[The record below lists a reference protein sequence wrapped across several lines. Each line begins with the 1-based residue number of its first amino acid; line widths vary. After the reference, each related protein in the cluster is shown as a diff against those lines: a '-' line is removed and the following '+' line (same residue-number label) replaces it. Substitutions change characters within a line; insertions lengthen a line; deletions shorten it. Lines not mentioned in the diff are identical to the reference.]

1 MICILQVRS
10 SSQRLKKKAFLKLNQ
25 KSLIENVIQRLLL
38 SKKISKIFI
47 ATSSNYSDN
56 KFKDFINNKK
66 IFLFRGPLRNVFLRY
81 LKLIKKYNIIYFL
94 RISGDSPLIDYR
106 IIDKAYSIFKKKK
119 YQIVT
124 NTLQR
129 SYPKGQSVEII
140 SANIMLENYH
150 KINLN
155 SSYKEHITK
164 YFYDNHKLFKIHNFK
179 YKQDFSKINLSID
192 TIKDYKKIKKIIPN
206 LNKNFKWQTAL
217 KRYNSLK

>member
-47 ATSSNYSDN
+47 ATSSNYSDD

-140 SANIMLENYH
+140 SANIMLENYD

>member
-10 SSQRLKKKAFLKLNQ
+10 SSRRLKKKAFLKLNE

-47 ATSSNYSDN
+47 ATSSNYTDD
-56 KFKDFINNKK
+56 KFKDFTNNKK
-66 IFLFRGPLRNVFLRY
+66 VFIFRGPLNNVFLRY
-81 LKLIKKYNIIYFL
+81 LKLIKKHSIIYFL

-106 IIDKAYSIFKKKK
+106 LIDKAHSIFKKKK

-124 NTLQR
+124 NILER
-129 SYPKGQSVEII
+129 SFPKGQSVEII
-140 SANIMLENYH
+140 SADVMLKNYH

-155 SSYKEHITK
+155 PTYKEHVTK
-164 YFYDNHKLFKIHNFK
+164 YFYDNHKLFKIYNFK
-179 YKQDFSKINLSID
+179 NKKDFSKINLSID
-192 TIKDYKKIKKIIPN
+192 TFKDYEKIKKIIPS

-217 KRYNSLK
+217 KRYISLK